1 MTRLLSRFGCGC
13 HGLHVDTGRWVDTKR
28 EDRLSQICYS
38 SKDVDD
44 EQYCLIDCPAYS
56 DVRQK
61 YASLFQQAFSVSEFF
76 TNSEPNA
83 CGGFLRECFSHR
95 KSIVSTRHIIQCT
108 LSVGSQ
114 DIET

>member
-1 MTRLLSRFGCGC
+1 M
-13 HGLHVDTGRWVDTKR
+13 DTQR
-28 EDRLSQICYS
+28 EDRLSQVCHS

-44 EQYCLIDCPAYS
+44 EQHCLIDCPAYS
-56 DVRQK
+56 DDRQK
-61 YASLFQQAFSVSEFF
+61 YASLFQQAFSVSDFF

-83 CGGFLRECFSHR
+83 CGGVLRECFSRR
-95 KSIVSTRHIIQCT
+95 KYIVSTRHIIQCT